1 MVDIM
6 SKYTGYTDRQNKAT
20 QKYIKEN
27 LEQISF
33 RVPRGKKD
41 EYKTFAES
49 QGMSL
54 TALIVKLIDDA
65 MKR

>member
-1 MVDIM
+1 M

-33 RVPRGKKD
+33 RVPKGKKE
-41 EYKTFAES
+41 EYKAFAES
-49 QGMSL
+49 RGLSL
-54 TALIVKLIDDA
+54 TALIVQLIERE
-65 MKR
+65 MGK

>member
-1 MVDIM
+1 M

-20 QKYIKEN
+20 QKYKKEHFGRIVIDVRK
-27 LEQISF
+27 E
-33 RVPRGKKD
+33 KKE

-49 QGMSL
+49 RGMSL
-54 TALIVKLIDDA
+54 TALIVKLIEEE